1 MELNETEFSTA
12 KTTDPSD
19 TYWWRA
25 PRYFQELASRPKYLV
40 AIESGTMLLITLI
53 AFTGN
58 SLICLAILRN
68 PRLRTATNYLIFT
81 LSATDLITACTTLTV
96 ATIVLFNGEW
106 IVRINPLDVSSFPC
120 RVQGILS
127 PAFTGFSVHVMAL
140 TAINRYICVAQQ
152 RLYSKMFSKQGT
164 CVIVLVDAVVL
175 VGLTTFPCPAGLAK
189 VTLDPRR
196 ALCFTT
202 FQQQTIAQMIG
213 NLFLGL
219 NVLLPLFIICLCYF
233 RVFIAIRKNSF
244 GVEEAR
250 LALIRIKEF
259 EVRITK
265 TVFAVLVGFL
275 FCCVPAMVCNYL
287 SFNIV
292 NPRFPRQG
300 ELVFTFFLSVSSAIN
315 PFIYGTTCRSLRKD
329 FLHPFR
335 CGKTTR
341 LKQKRAS
348 RIR

>member
-1 MELNETEFSTA
+1 MDMNASEFSTA
-12 KTTDPSD
+12 AKTTDLYD
-19 TYWWRA
+19 TFWWLA
-25 PRYFQELASRPKYLV
+25 PRYFEELASRPKYLV

-53 AFTGN
+53 AFSGN

-68 PRLRTATNYLIFT
+68 PRLRTSTNYLIFT

-96 ATIVLFNGEW
+96 ATIVLMNGKW
-106 IVRINPLDVSSFPC
+106 IVKINPLDVSSFQC
-120 RVQGILS
+120 KVQGILS

-152 RLYSKMFSKQGT
+152 RLYKKMFSKQGT
-164 CVIVLVDAVVL
+164 CVIVLVDVVIL
-175 VGLTTFPCPAGLAK
+175 VGFTIFPYPAGLVK

-202 FQQQTIAQMIG
+202 FQQQTTAQMIG

-219 NVLLPLFIICLCYF
+219 NVVIPLFIICLCYF
-233 RVFIAIRKNSF
+233 RVFVAIRRNSF
-244 GVEEAR
+244 RVQDAR
-250 LALIRIKEF
+250 FASPRVK

-275 FCCVPAMVCNYL
+275 ACWIPAMVCNHL
-287 SFNIV
+287 SFNMV

-315 PFIYGTTCRSLRKD
+315 PFIYGTTCRSLRKEL
-329 FLHPFR
+329 LHPFHCR
-335 CGKTTR
+335 KTKR
-341 LKQKRAS
+341 VKQTRAS
-348 RIR
+348 

>member
-1 MELNETEFSTA
+1 MINTSEISTA
-12 KTTDPSD
+12 KTTDPYD
-19 TYWWRA
+19 TYWWLA
-25 PRYFQELASRPKYLV
+25 PRYFEELASRPKYLV
-40 AIESGTMLLITLI
+40 AIESGTMLFITLI

-96 ATIVLFNGEW
+96 ATIVLLNGEW

-127 PAFTGFSVHVMAL
+127 PALTGFSVHVMAL
-140 TAINRYICVAQQ
+140 TALNRYICVAQQ
-152 RLYSKMFSKQGT
+152 RLYNKMFSKQGT
-164 CVIVLVDAVVL
+164 CVIVLVDAVIL

-202 FQQQTIAQMIG
+202 FQQQATAQMIG

-244 GVEEAR
+244 RVEEAR
-250 LALIRIKEF
+250 LASARIK

-275 FCCVPAMVCNYL
+275 FCWIPAMVCNYL
-287 SFNIV
+287 SFNMI

-315 PFIYGTTCRSLRKD
+315 PFIYGTTCRSLRKE

-335 CGKTTR
+335 CRKTKR
-341 LKQKRAS
+341 VKQKRTS
-348 RIR
+348 RMR